1 MYRLL
6 KVFIS
11 HNLRLVILIL
21 FSLLIVLLST
31 LFYVTSLTQSHS
43 AIEAEISEAM
53 FRAARH
59 TAKNIE
65 MHLQKYDEP
74 LEEAYLS

>member
-1 MYRLL
+1 
-6 KVFIS
+6 
-11 HNLRLVILIL
+11 
-21 FSLLIVLLST
+21 
-31 LFYVTSLTQSHS
+31 VTSLTQSHS